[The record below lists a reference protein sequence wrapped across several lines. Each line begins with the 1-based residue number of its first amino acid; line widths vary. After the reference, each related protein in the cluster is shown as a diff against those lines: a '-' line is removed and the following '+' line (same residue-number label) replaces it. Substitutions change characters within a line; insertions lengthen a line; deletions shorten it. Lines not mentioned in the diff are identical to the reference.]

1 MLRRVPF
8 HSLDDPAVLRHADE
22 EAGSMTVARFRA
34 LATR

>member
-8 HSLDDPAVLRHADE
+8 HSLDDPAVLRQAHE
-22 EAGSMTVARFRA
+22 EAGSMTGARFKA